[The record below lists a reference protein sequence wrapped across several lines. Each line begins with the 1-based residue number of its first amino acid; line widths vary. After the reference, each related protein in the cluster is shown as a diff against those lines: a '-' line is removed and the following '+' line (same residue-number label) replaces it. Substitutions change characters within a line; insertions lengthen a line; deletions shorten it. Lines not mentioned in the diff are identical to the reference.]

1 MTLCRML
8 REHAGKFGI
17 ASRILVFMG
26 LAHRRVGVFHCRR
39 CNTFLSEHLPGLGRK
54 RLHFLA
60 LLDIRTRAPATTCC
74 DNRNTACRRIDTD
87 MQCRVAAHG
96 MPDNMCLL
104 DLERIHDCDD
114 VITRNVLAVLR
125 AIFWHIGRWIAALTV
140 GDTTMGAGE
149 ISHLHLPSAVV
160 ASVFMDEDH
169 RRTDS
174 GFFVIEPR
182 PISRSDVR
190 HHALRLLA
198 TNYLHA
204 SESGVKSRS
213 PSSPYIAQDHGLSD
227 LEGEVSMR
235 SLSRRGLAAL
245 TVALTIAAGGIAS
258 APAHAQQ
265 KPVIKVSSLTLPVFN
280 PLVWNIMKARGFDA
294 KNGFELDAKAYP
306 SISAFYAGFAT
317 GETDVLIGGP
327 TILQKLYQEG
337 VPVRIIGT
345 GFTLA
350 DLVIFTKNDKIKS
363 LSDLRG
369 KQLAVDMGGSQFQV
383 TKMYTAA
390 KGIDLGKDIIVV
402 NANFAV
408 ARAQLEADRVDAAL
422 VIEPLASIILKQN
435 PDWKVIFNGA
445 EGWKEIT
452 GEDGWEIVT
461 AMRADAI
468 AKYPNAPKML
478 IAALQDVA
486 QFMKTD
492 TAEADKI
499 ANETLKLPPG
509 ILTAALAS
517 KRLQMVIEP
526 AWEPATR
533 KSITDM
539 MERAVKIGFY
549 EKMPDEKIIYSP

>member
-1 MTLCRML
+1 M
-8 REHAGKFGI
+8 F
-17 ASRILVFMG
+17 
-26 LAHRRVGVFHCRR
+26 
-39 CNTFLSEHLPGLGRK
+39 
-54 RLHFLA
+54 
-60 LLDIRTRAPATTCC
+60 
-74 DNRNTACRRIDTD
+74 
-87 MQCRVAAHG
+87 
-96 MPDNMCLL
+96 NM
-104 DLERIHDCDD
+104 
-114 VITRNVLAVLR
+114 
-125 AIFWHIGRWIAALTV
+125 
-140 GDTTMGAGE
+140 
-149 ISHLHLPSAVV
+149 
-160 ASVFMDEDH
+160 
-169 RRTDS
+169 
-174 GFFVIEPR
+174 
-182 PISRSDVR
+182 
-190 HHALRLLA
+190 
-198 TNYLHA
+198 
-204 SESGVKSRS
+204 
-213 PSSPYIAQDHGLSD
+213 
-227 LEGEVSMR
+227 
-235 SLSRRGLAAL
+235 SRRGLAAL
-245 TVALTIAAGGIAS
+245 TIALSIAAIGTTS
-258 APAHAQQ
+258 SPAHAQQ

-306 SISAFYAGFAT
+306 SISAFYAAFAT

-363 LSDLRG
+363 LADLKG

-383 TKMYTAA
+383 TKMYAAA
-390 KGIDLGKDIIVV
+390 KGLDLGRDIIVV

-422 VIEPLASIILKQN
+422 VIEPLASIIIKQN

-452 GEDGWEIVT
+452 GQDGWEIVT

-468 AKYPNAPKML
+468 AKFPDAPKKL

-486 QFMKTD
+486 KFIKTD

-509 ILTAALAS
+509 ILTAALES
-517 KRLQMVIEP
+517 NRLQMVIQP

-539 MERAVKIGFY
+539 MERAVKAVSTKNAGRKDYLCTLSASARRSDDSGVSRVCTGSDLSAADFRLSSRVRACLGSAVVPGALSRDSAIRDS
-549 EKMPDEKIIYSP
+549 ELSPHRKKHRDHHSG